1 MEEEQ
6 KMEMV
11 DSGMI
16 LSTES
21 PPIIQPISQPPIV
34 SGRVCSSMSDEEMKQ
49 LLINKQTNPIYA
61 KMQVSIFTCSKLI
74 LWQ

>member
-49 LLINKQTNPIYA
+49 LLINKQTNQIYA

-74 LWQ
+74 L

>member
-74 LWQ
+74 L